1 MRTTN
6 PDAMFLHIHDQ
17 MTLGELQDRFT
28 DCFPF
33 LKLEFYAV
41 AHKRFEPSDLEYQL
55 KSRQYVGEVRK
66 THQNGALEIKSWYT
80 VARVEKDLKEQYGLH
95 AQVFRSNAKGEW
107 VQTSASD
114 FLTLEEQSAFG
125 YDEKFNQ

>member
-1 MRTTN
+1 
-6 PDAMFLHIHDQ
+6 MFLQIHDQ
-17 MTLGELQDRFT
+17 LTLGELQDRFA

-41 AHKRFEPSDLEYQL
+41 SHKRFEPTEKEHQL
-55 KSRQYVGEVRK
+55 NSRQRVVDVRK
-66 THQNGALEIKSWYT
+66 IHQNGALEIKSWYT
-80 VARVEKDLKEQYGLH
+80 VARVEKDLKEQYGLN

-125 YDEKFNQ
+125 YDEKLDQ